1 MDEAHQVVIQ
11 ALKEA
16 GLSLPAGS
24 ESLQDLFSP
33 AVLVA
38 ICSRAVAL
46 IHGASAAL
54 PPPFFPA
61 SMSDRIRLCNDL
73 AVSIKDL
80 RFEGD
85 LSFHQFLYPSEEETH
100 QLFRFLLEKIPGVSK
115 IREGNGLEHKLRT
128 LSSDELSASKDG
140 DMSKREEQ
148 LNILSLENLKLTEE
162 ISELSQR
169 LANLEGECEAS
180 SKRLEELRKQ
190 KTCLEMG
197 VNSLSDSI
205 PIEESLS
212 ILRLGNQGE
221 ESKNYLI
228 DSSMEGEAISSEP
241 RNQETLEGSGPFMK
255 NDDICLKQQEL
266 ENVRQQ
272 AKDIIARIRQRNE
285 QNSLLAQ
292 ELDKRTKVSSR
303 SSYMKRIRELIKN
316 SKKQDT
322 DISHIIAETRELHRE
337 SNANQERLKRTYA
350 IVDELV
356 FRDAKKDAT
365 SRQAYRLLTSIHDNF
380 AECSDKIFTLDK
392 LHREITELASTVE
405 AMEKRPVDLHRAE
418 ADFST
423 LVSENACLERA
434 IQANS
439 KNSG

>member
-1 MDEAHQVVIQ
+1 
-11 ALKEA
+11 
-16 GLSLPAGS
+16 
-24 ESLQDLFSP
+24 
-33 AVLVA
+33 
-38 ICSRAVAL
+38 
-46 IHGASAAL
+46 
-54 PPPFFPA
+54 
-61 SMSDRIRLCNDL
+61 
-73 AVSIKDL
+73 
-80 RFEGD
+80 
-85 LSFHQFLYPSEEETH
+85 
-100 QLFRFLLEKIPGVSK
+100 
-115 IREGNGLEHKLRT
+115 
-128 LSSDELSASKDG
+128 
-140 DMSKREEQ
+140 
-148 LNILSLENLKLTEE
+148 
-162 ISELSQR
+162 
-169 LANLEGECEAS
+169 
-180 SKRLEELRKQ
+180 
-190 KTCLEMG
+190 MG